1 MACSGDDGN
10 SVVVDRGGDHR
21 YRSGCVRGVVVDTR
35 DHRLRDRALPAVG
48 AVQSVDLGLFRVV
61 GYSCSGGAGVAVLDS
76 GRGAAALGRLGCCG
90 LAANDVGGGFLFGVH
105 VVVAGVAVGRG

>member
-1 MACSGDDGN
+1 MTVIRLLWI
-10 SVVVDRGGDHR
+10 VVAIIATAL
-21 YRSGCVRGVVVDTR
+21 GVFVASWSILEITDCEY
-35 DHRLRDRALPAVG
+35 RALPAVG

-76 GRGAAALGRLGCCG
+76 GRDAAALGRLGCCG
-90 LAANDVGGGFLFGVH
+90 IAAGDVGGGLLFGVH